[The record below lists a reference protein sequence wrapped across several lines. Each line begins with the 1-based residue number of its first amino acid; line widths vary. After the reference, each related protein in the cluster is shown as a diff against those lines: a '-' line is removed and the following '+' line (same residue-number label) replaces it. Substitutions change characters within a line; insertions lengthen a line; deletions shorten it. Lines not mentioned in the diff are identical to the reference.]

1 MNTNSH
7 GSPIPSESE
16 RKQERKRREEMGL
29 ANSVRGGGAPAR
41 SPVPERTDND
51 VRWRAAAAVDRE
63 CESESEAASESRQ
76 RGGGGVG
83 IRDLGLRMEREVAGS
98 GLYMWRG
105 GLASWAAS
113 LARPNEAVGAPGRH
127 QAPSLHRAM
136 PVLCHGPGWRPRH
149 DLVPWAVPC
158 PCRAK
163 TPGHGP
169 GRRAA
174 GCMANYNPCSTRAR
188 RQPLVPAAVPFLPIP
203 SAPPLASRMG
213 RDGAALH
220 LHILRS
226 MPRRMEE
233 EG

>member
-16 RKQERKRREEMGL
+16 RKQERKRREETGL
-29 ANSVRGGGAPAR
+29 ANSVQGGGAPAR
-41 SPVPERTDND
+41 SPVPERTDD
-51 VRWRAAAAVDRE
+51 DGRWRAAAAVDRE
-63 CESESEAASESRQ
+63 CESETTSESRR
-76 RGGGGVG
+76 RGGGGMG
-83 IRDLGLRMEREVAGS
+83 IRDLGLGMEREAAGS
-98 GLYMWRG
+98 GLYMRRG

-113 LARPNEAVGAPGRH
+113 LAGPNEAVGAPGRH
-127 QAPSLHRAM
+127 RATSLHRAM
-136 PVLCHGPGWRPRH
+136 PVPCHGPGWRPRH
-149 DLVPWAVPC
+149 GLVPWAVLG

-203 SAPPLASRMG
+203 AAPPLASRRG
-213 RDGAALH
+213 RNSVALR
-220 LHILRS
+220 LPIPLS
-226 MPRRMEE
+226 MLRRMEE
-233 EG
+233 KE